1 MDIRPVAN
9 LPTSGPTAVD
19 KHAGAPA
26 ATAPA
31 RPVVQ
36 GAEPVAQVQQPASVP
51 DMGQVSQAV
60 KNINKLLQEAAPP
73 QNVEFTV
80 DEDSDRTIVKVVDQ
94 KTKEVLRQI
103 PSEEV
108 LQLAKA
114 LDLSKGLLI
123 RQKV

>member
-9 LPTSGPTAVD
+9 PAQPGAAVERHAAQAPTTPAQPAVQPSE
-19 KHAGAPA
+19 PA
-26 ATAPA
+26 AK
-31 RPVVQ
+31 
-36 GAEPVAQVQQPASVP
+36 VQQPASVP
-51 DMGQVSQAV
+51 DMNQVAQAV
-60 KNINKLLQEAAPP
+60 KNINKLLQDAMPP
-73 QNVEFTV
+73 QNLEFTV
-80 DEDSDRTIVKVVDQ
+80 DEDSERTVVKVVDQ

-108 LQLAKA
+108 LQLSKA